1 MLLDQVG
8 FVDDND
14 GASSGVKVGEV
25 ELVLSLLNRVRC
37 FKSHVPANHQHKLQ
51 PSSYYKMNVGL

>member
-25 ELVLSLLNRVRC
+25 ELVLSLLNRIRC

-51 PSSYYKMNVGL
+51 PSSYY